1 MIGDGGLG
9 LRGPPDPSRTPQVAH
24 DTPASAATNLR
35 QSQMQSIHPATS
47 GGIQKAAPVARD
59 WAEVAR
65 DLLQLTK
72 PRVTSLVLI
81 TSACGAL
88 AAPGPFSWS
97 TFSFGMIGVL
107 LVVGAANAFNMYL
120 ERDTDGAM
128 QRTRLRPLPGG
139 RLSPELA
146 LCFAAVLA
154 VVGLACVLAFVNAV
168 AALLSALAL
177 ASYVLVY
184 TPLKRVTPW
193 ALHVGAVP
201 GAIPPLIGWASVTGT
216 LDAGALSLFLILF
229 VWQLPHFLAIA
240 IFRESEYAKAGLRVL
255 PAVKGLRATKRE
267 IAAYSALLLA
277 VSLLPIWTNGAG
289 VAYALVAVLS
299 GVLFGALGFYGLRD
313 DAGTPWARRLFFAS
327 MPYLVVVFAALVAAV

>member
-1 MIGDGGLG
+1 
-9 LRGPPDPSRTPQVAH
+9 
-24 DTPASAATNLR
+24 
-35 QSQMQSIHPATS
+35 MQSIHPATS
-47 GGIQKAAPVARD
+47 GGIRPSAPIARD

-65 DLLQLTK
+65 DLVQLTK

-88 AAPGPFSWS
+88 AAPGALSWS
-97 TFSFGMIGVL
+97 RFSVGMVGVL

-120 ERDTDGAM
+120 ERDTDAAM
-128 QRTRLRPLPGG
+128 QRTRLRPLPAG
-139 RLSPELA
+139 RLSPETALWFAAALA
-146 LCFAAVLA
+146 L
-154 VVGLACVLAFVNAV
+154 VGLSGVLLFVNAV

-240 IFRESEYAKAGLRVL
+240 IFRQSEYEKAGLRVL

-267 IAAYSALLLA
+267 IALYSPLLLA
-277 VSLLPIWTNGAG
+277 VSLLPIWTNAAGA
-289 VAYALVAVLS
+289 AYASVAALC
-299 GVLFGALGFYGLRD
+299 GVLFAALGFYGLRA
-313 DAGTPWARRLFFAS
+313 DAGTRWARRLFFAS
-327 MPYLVVVFAALVAAV
+327 LPYLVVVFTAFVAAA

>member
-1 MIGDGGLG
+1 
-9 LRGPPDPSRTPQVAH
+9 
-24 DTPASAATNLR
+24 
-35 QSQMQSIHPATS
+35 MQSIHPATS
-47 GGIQKAAPVARD
+47 GGIRPSAPLARD

-65 DLLQLTK
+65 DLVQLTK

-81 TSACGAL
+81 TGACGAL
-88 AAPGPFSWS
+88 AAPGALSWS
-97 TFSFGMIGVL
+97 RFSVGMVGVL

-120 ERDTDGAM
+120 ERDTDAAM
-128 QRTRLRPLPGG
+128 QRTRLRPLPAG
-139 RLSPELA
+139 RLSPETALWFAAALA
-146 LCFAAVLA
+146 L
-154 VVGLACVLAFVNAV
+154 VGLSGVLLFVNGV

-240 IFRESEYAKAGLRVL
+240 IFRQSEYEKAGLRVL

-267 IAAYSALLLA
+267 IALYSPLLLA

-289 VAYALVAVLS
+289 AAYASVAALC
-299 GVLFGALGFYGLRD
+299 GVLFAALGFYGLRA
-313 DAGTPWARRLFFAS
+313 DAGTSWARRLFFAS
-327 MPYLVVVFAALVAAV
+327 MPYLVVVFTAFVAAA